1 MPPII
6 TDVGTNYDVKTLSV
20 FKTIGDAFLDVI
32 TRKSLFGKCG
42 FNTDSGVTNFKIY
55 NYSFSSLPA
64 AVA

>member
-42 FNTDSGVTNFKIY
+42 FNTDSGVTNFKI
-55 NYSFSSLPA
+55 
-64 AVA
+64 